1 MLNILNYSFEN
12 GWGYFANVWNK
23 VEHANV
29 LQTSAGPCGVS
40 AVCTKS
46 RPQLTVSTKYVSLQ
60 NTKINLFPEVGNL
73 FVMPKMVDPPQFWI
87 FLPVVPSLGLFD
99 FFPCVFSI
107 VKEQM
112 VDRPLV
118 TLLYPV
124 SLLSGC
130 WDRWSLLK
138 PKYKYRDHLVGQL
151 TNRPQSW
158 ISPQLSPVWDHF
170 LCRGLSHTK
179 LACRKR
185 GRPCPTTMWQWRTL
199 SLNCGTLSFAS
210 FLHTKHL

>member
-158 ISPQLSPVWDHF
+158 ISPPVVPSLGSLSMPRPLPHQVSLQEEGSPLPHHNVAEVH
-170 LCRGLSHTK
+170 CVAK
-179 LACRKR
+179 L
-185 GRPCPTTMWQWRTL
+185 WYI
-199 SLNCGTLSFAS
+199 
-210 FLHTKHL
+210 H